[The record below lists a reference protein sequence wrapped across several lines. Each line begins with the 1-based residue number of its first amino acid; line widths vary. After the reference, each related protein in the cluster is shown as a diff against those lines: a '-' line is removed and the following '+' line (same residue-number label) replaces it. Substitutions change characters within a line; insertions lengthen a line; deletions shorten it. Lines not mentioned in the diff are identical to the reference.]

1 MPSTPLE
8 AGERDPYNSSDRLN
22 RHAGSTGAVDGPRD
36 LPFPGPP
43 GDHRAVDEM
52 PTRPEAAP
60 APLSGFA
67 CRDGAESLVLGE
79 RDDGSI
85 VHISEVPSGR
95 ACLCVCPGCAAPLVA
110 RKGRVNDHHF
120 AHAGSADGSPCR
132 TGPETALHKF
142 AKEILGRRLHLTLPA
157 LALEEEGD
165 RWIRYGGGV
174 HAFDAAILERRLGDI
189 VPDVIVRRGDRDLLV
204 EFAVTHACEP
214 AKIERIRDLDVAAV
228 EIDLSKVPRDAGRA
242 ELEAAILG
250 SAPRAW
256 LHNPLL
262 AEGRAELGR
271 RRRARADA
279 LARRGRDVAA
289 AYASALDEVRGMKPS
304 DPAFAT
310 IGQDGFGPAVG
321 LEVRGQ
327 GCFTVAPGDWQA
339 ILLTG
344 IFEAHRLQ
352 GTRTFDVGRGLGRL
366 RRLRLL
372 RGRFARLAEAE
383 VAAAKGADQRFGTP
397 GEAIRAWVSALT
409 LLGILSPLKEDV
421 WQLRGVA
428 IGNADKALRRRLLPA
443 QRRAEI
449 GRVVSAILAGIPP
462 DESAGF
468 SFERWLDAP
477 LPGRDHTMRQALGF
491 GDGDYASLKGRL
503 DQISMN
509 VRYGRMLS
517 DERLGLPLDNV
528 AARNAEVERRKA
540 EKRRREADARV
551 EAGADARVERLMSWA
566 GEQLGPD
573 VVAWAATGNRLLR
586 GASPIAA
593 ARSGEEGL
601 TAAVDAAR
609 ELARASA
616 LEERAAVEADEAR
629 KALRREAA
637 RIVPAGQLDLYL
649 KCGHPALDGK
659 SPLAFCVTP
668 GLVRRCLAATLPA
681 KSNRRR

>member
-1 MPSTPLE
+1 MPSTRLE
-8 AGERDPYNSSDRLN
+8 AGEREADNSSDHRN
-22 RHAGSTGAVDGPRD
+22 RHADSTAAADGPRD
-36 LPFPGPP
+36 LPSAGPP

-142 AKEILGRRLHLTLPA
+142 AKEILGRRLHLALPA
-157 LALEEEGD
+157 LALEEDGD

-204 EFAVTHACEP
+204 EFAVTHTCEP

-250 SAPRAW
+250 SAPRVW

-271 RRRARADA
+271 RRQARADA
-279 LARRGRDVAA
+279 LARRGRDLAA
-289 AYASALDEVRGMKPS
+289 AYELAAGEVRAMKPS

-310 IGQDGFGPAVG
+310 IGRDGFGPAVG

-327 GCFTVAPGDWQA
+327 GCFTVAAGDWQA

-352 GTRTFDVGRGLGRL
+352 GTWTFGAGRGLGRL
-366 RRLRLL
+366 ARLGLL
-372 RGRFARLAEAE
+372 RPRFARLADTE
-383 VAAAKGADQRFGTP
+383 VAAAKAADDRFGTP
-397 GEAIRAWVSALT
+397 LEAIRAWASALT
-409 LLGILSPLKEDV
+409 LLGILSPMKDGV

-428 IGNADKALRRRLLPA
+428 IAKADEALRRRLLPA
-443 QRRAEI
+443 RRREEI
-449 GRVVSAILAGIPP
+449 GRIVSGILSGMPP
-462 DESAGF
+462 EEADGF

-477 LPGRDHTMRQALGF
+477 LPGFDHTMRQALDF
-491 GDGDYASLKGRL
+491 GDVDYGRL
-503 DQISMN
+503 KDRLDRIARD
-509 VRYGRMLS
+509 VRYGQSLP
-517 DERLGLPLDNV
+517 DERLGLPLDGV
-528 AARNAEVERRKA
+528 AARKA
-540 EKRRREADARV
+540 ELERSRAEQRRREADARV
-551 EAGADARVERLMSWA
+551 EAEADARVERLMSRA
-566 GEQLGPD
+566 GEHLGSD
-573 VVAWAATGNRLLR
+573 VASWAAIGNPSLR
-586 GASPIAA
+586 GTSPSAA
-593 ARSGEEGL
+593 ARSGESGL
-601 TAAVDAAR
+601 MAAVDAAR
-609 ELARASA
+609 EMARLRA
-616 LEERAAVEADEAR
+616 LEGRAAVEAEEAR
-629 KALRREAA
+629 TALRREAA
-637 RIVPAGQLDLYL
+637 RIVPAAQLDVYL
-649 KCGHPALDGK
+649 KCRHPALDGK
-659 SPLAFCVTP
+659 SPLDFCTAP
-668 GLVRRCLAATLPA
+668 GLVRRCLQATLPV
-681 KSNRRR
+681 KPNRRR